1 MSLTVEP
8 QWVQLGLV
16 GNPNC
21 GKTTLFNHLTGIRQR
36 VGNWPGVTVEKKVG
50 RLLSSASDVD
60 LVDLPGTYSL
70 TASSLDEKV
79 ARHFVL
85 SGEAHGLINIIDATN
100 LERSLYLTLQ
110 LLEMGLPVVV
120 AMNMMDLLEK
130 REITL
135 NLKELSKRLG
145 VPVIPVVAKKGQGL
159 QLLVEEAVKA
169 AQNPRSA
176 LTYELDPALALA
188 VKTLVSKA
196 AKLALSEVESA
207 DWLALKL
214 LEGDKEILERAEDS
228 LRDQVAALATGIELG
243 TGKTAPEV
251 IAEARL
257 EWIGATVRAVLVL
270 PKVPKMALTDKMDKL
285 VLHRHLG
292 IPIFLLAM
300 YLVFLV
306 SISLSA
312 PFIDFID
319 QVAGYFLVD
328 QLGGLLTTLGT
339 WGWVRT
345 LVASGMGGGVQTV
358 LTFIPPIGLMFL
370 CLSFLEDSGYMA
382 RASFVLDRL
391 IRKVGLPGKAVVP
404 MIVGFGCTVP
414 AALSCRTM
422 QEERDRRLTLAMVP
436 FMSCGA
442 KLPVYALFSAAFFPA
457 QGQNVVFALYLIGI
471 LVAVGT
477 GLLLKKAL
485 FHGKANPLLIEL
497 PAYHW
502 PSPIS
507 VLSITWSKLKR
518 FLLEAGQLIVIIITL
533 LTLLNSFTLTGKN
546 AGSDDSALAEL
557 SKAITPAFHSIGIT
571 DENWPATVGIFT
583 GIFAKEAIIGTLDSM
598 YSQMDQQEGAE
609 EPRLAPMEMLAQAS
623 QALGGGI
630 LGVLEGWAN
639 PLGQTLDYQ
648 GDQQAAAADLEVK
661 SSSFGAMV
669 TRFDGSVGAFAYL
682 LWVLLY
688 APCVAATAAIRR
700 ETDGRW
706 VVFTLAYMTGL
717 AWIFA
722 TLFYQSFTFIQH
734 PGESLAWMAAALALL
749 LVLGKGIW
757 SYGQRFLRLPL
768 EFAALP
774 SCTHCDSNCH
784 C

>member
-1 MSLTVEP
+1 MNQTLEQ

-50 RLLSSASDVD
+50 RLLSSDSEVD

-120 AMNMMDLLEK
+120 ALNMMDLLEK
-130 REITL
+130 KEITV

-145 VPVIPVVAKKGQGL
+145 VPVVPVVAKKGLGL
-159 QLLVEEAVKA
+159 PLLVSEAVKA
-169 AQNPRSA
+169 AQKPR
-176 LTYELDPALALA
+176 PALSYALA
-188 VKTLVSKA
+188 APLKKALQTLAPLA
-196 AKLALSEVESA
+196 ASLALNPIESA

-214 LEGDKEILERAEDS
+214 LEGDKEILGRASGS
-228 LRDQVAALATGIELG
+228 LQDQVAALATGIELA
-243 TGKTAPEV
+243 TGRTGAEE

-257 EWIGATVRAVLVL
+257 DWISATVQAVLVL
-270 PKVPKMALTDKMDKL
+270 PQVPKMALTDKMDKL

-319 QVAGYFLVD
+319 QVAGYFLVE
-328 QLGGLLTTLGT
+328 QLGRFLTSLGA
-339 WGWVRT
+339 WDWIRT
-345 LVASGMGGGVQTV
+345 LVANGMGGGVQTV

-391 IRKVGLPGKAVVP
+391 IRKIGLPGKAVVP

-457 QGQNVVFALYLIGI
+457 QGQNVVFGLYLIGI

-502 PSPIS
+502 PSPLS

-518 FLLEAGQLIVIIITL
+518 FLLEAGQLIVVIITL
-533 LTLLNSFTLTGKN
+533 LTLLNSFTLTGKT
-546 AGSDDSALAEL
+546 AGSDDSLLAEL
-557 SKAITPAFHSIGIT
+557 SKAITPVFHSIGIT

-598 YSQMDQQEGAE
+598 YSQMDQQTETDKKE
-609 EPRLAPMEMLAQAS
+609 LAPLEMWSEATQT
-623 QALGGGI
+623 LGGGL
-630 LGVLEGWAN
+630 LGVLQSWSN
-639 PLGQTLDYQ
+639 PLGQTLDYR
-648 GDQQAAAADLEVK
+648 GDPQAAAADLEVK

-706 VVFTLAYMTGL
+706 MVFTLAYMTGL
-717 AWIFA
+717 AWIFS
-722 TLFYQSFTFIQH
+722 TLFYQSFTFLQH
-734 PGESLAWMAAALALL
+734 PGESLAWMAAALVLLAL
-749 LVLGKGIW
+749 LGKGIW

-768 EFAALP
+768 EFAVVP
-774 SCTHCDSNCH
+774 SCTHCDSNCQ